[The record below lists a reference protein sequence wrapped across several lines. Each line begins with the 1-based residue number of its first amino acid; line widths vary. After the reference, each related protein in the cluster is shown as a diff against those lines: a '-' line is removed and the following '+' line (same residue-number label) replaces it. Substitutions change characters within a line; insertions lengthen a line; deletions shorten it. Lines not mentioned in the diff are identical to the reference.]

1 MQFPSKHRKAA
12 HCYQC
17 MSPKPTISPFPHGG
31 LPAWDRRSLGLA
43 PVLLVSPTDLA
54 LQSFIKTGLW
64 VFLSHNQLVFLVLPE
79 KVLRVM
85 FTALDT
91 DKTVGA
97 GIRESR
103 WCFPHRS
110 RPCLALTRA
119 LGQREERLSI
129 GNSALLLFPDPQL

>member
-1 MQFPSKHRKAA
+1 M
-12 HCYQC
+12 
-17 MSPKPTISPFPHGG
+17 
-31 LPAWDRRSLGLA
+31 WDRHSLGLA
-43 PVLLVSPTDLA
+43 PVLFVSPADLA

-85 FTALDT
+85 LTALDT

-97 GIRESR
+97 GIWESH

-119 LGQREERLSI
+119 LGREKK
-129 GNSALLLFPDPQL
+129 D